1 MRNPVRGSAL
11 AGTTNLALVA
21 PVREGLAPGFEP
33 ISYLE
38 RLRRLLDAMHSSRR
52 NAREAELRDSAF
64 PDPIGRFG
72 IISSFRYALMPPSLV
87 NAGRWHLTLNVSFDG
102 GWEPYMRVIYR
113 DIGPLLDALLCHC
126 EGYPG
131 ARTSDFDTYC
141 RWVRSAEMDAGIFY
155 TDGPATLAD
164 QRYLASVER
173 LQRESRCPVQAD
185 RAIAAHAEPDDLS
198 ASRQGL
204 ARMLDDLEGLLPLQ
218 LRSLKGLYRLTGWWA
233 GSDGDILLRF
243 AHLALKGLQSTLRE
257 EAFQQHPQ
265 APMIKALFADE
276 LAWLARP
283 LPEPAQH
290 ERLLWSPDAM
300 QAAVLSDGPR
310 ATHGALVLLRVTD
323 PQAAATHLSAQS
335 PRCAAPAAVAGAV
348 RLHVGFTM
356 AGLRALQIDPERL
369 DRLPPEFAEGM
380 EQRAGLLGDLRG
392 NHPDHWRRPL
402 RHGVDP
408 AREDRV
414 ELGVVHVAVMLR
426 TIAADDDGHGLHP
439 LLEAEVRALGQSGTG
454 LAVLAVEATRSRT
467 TEATGREHFG
477 FVDGI
482 SQPIVTPE
490 LAPDPAP
497 DRSAHPRQHQVPP
510 GELALGFGNDRGDGP
525 YPAEADGLLDRGS
538 FLVVRKLRQ
547 RLDHLYDALEQYA
560 EGDADKRTDLLE
572 RMMGRR
578 QDGTPLVQAGP
589 GGNNDFRYRNADG
602 AQCPFSAHV
611 RRANPRDGRPGLPRI
626 LRRGMGYGPASLEAG
641 PEADRGILFMAYC
654 ASIAEQFETVQRW
667 LAGGNSTGVSASQ
680 SDPLLGV
687 PREGVPRVFRWVDA
701 NGAPQRAE
709 LGDKAFVE
717 LQWGLYLFAPA
728 LTALERLSDFRSAP
742 QPLPQP
748 VPQPP
753 HPLDSWRLRLE
764 DRDNGRAT
772 WKAVREQHGGEQ
784 QALPYGRLLGNAD
797 KVFAALADA
806 PCRHVS
812 VQGFG
817 ERMNAT
823 LGVNHLG
830 MDPADG
836 HTQVGPI
843 VNAAVA
849 SIDEA
854 QAFTAASTV
863 ARTVLAAIVQAAGG
877 AFALRHPDGR
887 LRVPV
892 DLMGFSE
899 QVVGALSK
907 LWLGVPDGAHMVVGG
922 RKPTPDPSGKPR
934 CPGHIIGPSR
944 MVFGAHP
951 HSRVEA
957 EGLLHGPMVLQA
969 VRAALADGASPGLV
983 ARLRPQLQALGDA
996 YGKELLEREIGGL
1009 LLGFAPTV
1017 HGNFLTVMKNW
1028 IEGGQLWPLQ
1038 QDLAERARAQGTP
1051 LEVACAALRR
1061 PMLDTMQSDPVPPM
1075 VWRRAVTDG
1084 QPDPDAPPVVLGL
1097 ASAVQSLPPAEQE
1110 RRDALLFGGD
1120 YFSPGTDRWGL
1131 HACPGSRMGVAVMLA
1146 MAATLLEAGSLRSTG
1161 SPVLLMLTPKA
1172 PVPAPAQT
1180 AA

>member
-1 MRNPVRGSAL
+1 MRNNVRGSAL
-11 AGTTNLALVA
+11 AGITNLALQA
-21 PVREGLAPGFEP
+21 RVREGLAPGFEP

-52 NAREAELRDSAF
+52 NARESELRDSAF
-64 PDPIGRFG
+64 PDPIGRFSM
-72 IISSFRYALMPPSLV
+72 ISGFRYALVPPALV
-87 NAGRWHLTLNVSFDG
+87 GSGDWHLSLNVSFDG

-126 EGYPG
+126 VGYPG
-131 ARTSDFDTYC
+131 SRTSDFDTYC
-141 RWVRSAEMDAGIFY
+141 RWVRSAEQDAGIFY
-155 TDGPATLAD
+155 TDSPATLAD

-185 RAIAAHAEPDDLS
+185 RAIAAHAEADDLS
-198 ASRQGL
+198 ANRQGL
-204 ARMLDDLEGLLPLQ
+204 ERMLDDLEGLLPLH
-218 LRSLKGLYRLTGWWA
+218 LRTLKGLYRLTGWWA
-233 GSDGDILLRF
+233 GADGDILLRF
-243 AHLALKGLQSTLRE
+243 AHLALRGLRTTLAE
-257 EAFQQHPQ
+257 DAFNQHPQ
-265 APMIKALFADE
+265 APQIKALLADE

-283 LPEPAQH
+283 LAEPVPT
-290 ERLLWSPDAM
+290 ERLAWSTDAL
-300 QAAVLSDGPR
+300 QAAVLGEGPR

-323 PQAAATHLSAQS
+323 AQAAACHLAALA
-335 PRCAAPAAVAGAV
+335 PRCAAPAAACGEA
-348 RLHVGFTM
+348 RMHIGFTM
-356 AGLRALQIDPERL
+356 AGLRALRIDPERL
-369 DRLPPEFAEGM
+369 DRLPAEFAEGM
-380 EQRAGLLGDLRG
+380 EPRAGLLGDLRG
-392 NHPDHWRRPL
+392 NHPDHWQRPL
-402 RHGVDP
+402 RHGVDA

-426 TIAADDDGHGLHP
+426 TIDRAHEGHGLHP
-439 LLEAEVRALGQSGTG
+439 LLQAEVQAFGAAGTG
-454 LAVLAVEATRSRT
+454 LAVLAVEPTRSRT
-467 TEATGREHFG
+467 TEPTGREHFG

-482 SQPIVTPE
+482 SQPMVTPD

-497 DRSAHPRQHQVPP
+497 DSSPYPRQHQVRP
-510 GELALGFGNDRGDGP
+510 GELVLGFANDRGDGP

-547 RLDHLYDALEQYA
+547 RLDHLYAALEEHAQ
-560 EGDADKRTDLLE
+560 GDSDRRTDLLE

-578 QDGTPLVQAGP
+578 QDGTPLVAAGP
-589 GGNNDFRYRNADG
+589 GGNNDFRYRGADG

-611 RRANPRDGRPGLPRI
+611 RRANPRDGQPGLPRI

-667 LAGGNSTGVSASQ
+667 LAGGNSTGVGSTQ

-687 PREGVPRVFRWVDA
+687 PRAGQPRVFRWVDA

-717 LQWGLYLFAPA
+717 LQWGLYLFVPA
-728 LTALERLSDFRSAP
+728 LTALERLADFRSAP
-742 QPLPQP
+742 EPAAEPEPQRLC
-748 VPQPP
+748 
-753 HPLDSWRLRLE
+753 PLDAWRARLE

-772 WKAVREQHGGEQ
+772 WREVREQHGGEL
-784 QALPYGRLLGNAD
+784 QAPGYGRLLGTAD

-806 PCRHVS
+806 PAQQVS

-817 ERMNAT
+817 ERMQAT

-836 HTQVGPI
+836 HAAVGPI

-849 SIDEA
+849 SIDEG
-854 QAFTAASTV
+854 QAFTAASVV
-863 ARTVLAAIVQAAGG
+863 ARTVLAEFVKASGG

-892 DLMGFSE
+892 DLMTYSE
-899 QVVGALSK
+899 QVVGALSR
-907 LWLGVPDGAHMVVGG
+907 LWLGLPEGQHMVVGG
-922 RKPTPDPSGKPR
+922 RKPNPDPHGKPR

-951 HSRVEA
+951 HNRITA
-957 EGLLHGPMVLQA
+957 EGMLHGPMVLQA
-969 VRAALADGASPGLV
+969 VKAALADGASPGLV
-983 ARLRPQLQALGDA
+983 ARLRPALAALGDTW
-996 YGKELLEREIGGL
+996 GEDLLEREIAGL

-1028 IEGGQLWPLQ
+1028 IEGGQLWTLQ
-1038 QDLAERARAQGTP
+1038 QDLAERIASAGTGLQTARA
-1051 LEVACAALRR
+1051 ALARV
-1061 PMLDTMQSDPVPPM
+1061 MLDTMQDEPVPPM
-1075 VWRRAVTDG
+1075 VWRRPVVKG
-1084 QPDPDAPPVVLGL
+1084 RPDADAPPVVLGL
-1097 ASAVQSLPPAEQE
+1097 ASAIQSLPPQEQAQ
-1110 RRDALLFGGD
+1110 RDALLFGGD
-1120 YFSPGTDRWGL
+1120 YFAPGTDHWGL
-1131 HACPGSRMGVAVMLA
+1131 HACPGSKMALGAMLA
-1146 MAATLLEAGSLRSTG
+1146 MAAALLEAGTLRPTG

-1172 PVPAPAQT
+1172 ATPV
-1180 AA
+1180 AAA